1 MNEMSRNE
9 RESSEERKLELRL
22 GPPGVEDWLHTNN
35 KQRLSFGNYFSSS
48 NNGFQHVRG
57 NKESSSS
64 QTCCPK
70 RVELQNGDNNKVTA
84 VSNTSQKRYYT
95 FSISKVFYFYLFLRQ
110 RIFIHSV
117 TLFFSPTIVVH
128 ASSVLFL
135 STSF

>member
-22 GPPGVEDWLHTNN
+22 GPPGVEEDWFHTNN
-35 KQRLSFGNYFSSS
+35 KQRLSFGNYFSSNS

-57 NKESSSS
+57 IKESSSS
-64 QTCCPK
+64 QTSCPK

-95 FSISKVFYFYLFLRQ
+95 FSIFLF
-110 RIFIHSV
+110 IF
-117 TLFFSPTIVVH
+117 
-128 ASSVLFL
+128 
-135 STSF
+135 